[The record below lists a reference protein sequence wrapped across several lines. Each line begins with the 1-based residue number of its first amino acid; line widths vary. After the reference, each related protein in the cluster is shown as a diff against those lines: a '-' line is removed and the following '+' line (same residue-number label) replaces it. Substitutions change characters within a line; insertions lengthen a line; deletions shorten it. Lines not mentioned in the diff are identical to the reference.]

1 MTKSYKSVFK
11 LVNSQDDRITEW
23 EEKYNRF
30 KQFRIVRAGQKY
42 RAALQTEKNKVSL
55 VQSAQTDVL
64 YIACHSIL
72 WEYWGVA
79 ELKPGRYSNPSPTFT
94 EGDLI

>member
-1 MTKSYKSVFK
+1 LQAKTE
-11 LVNSQDDRITEW
+11 DDIITER
-23 EEKYNRF
+23 EETFNRF
-30 KQFRIVRAGQKY
+30 KQF

-72 WEYWGVA
+72 REYWGVA
-79 ELKPGRYSNPSPTFT
+79 
-94 EGDLI
+94 

>member
-1 MTKSYKSVFK
+1 MTEAICIQIKP
-11 LVNSQDDRITEW
+11 SQQVTLILYCRQKGW
-23 EEKYNRF
+23 HNHRKRGQFQKFNRF
-30 KQFRIVRAGQKY
+30 KQF

-72 WEYWGVA
+72 REYWGVA
-79 ELKPGRYSNPSPTFT
+79 
-94 EGDLI
+94 

>member
-1 MTKSYKSVFK
+1 LQAKTE
-11 LVNSQDDRITEW
+11 DDIITER
-23 EEKYNRF
+23 EEKFNRF
-30 KQFRIVRAGQKY
+30 KQF

-72 WEYWGVA
+72 REYWGVA
-79 ELKPGRYSNPSPTFT
+79 
-94 EGDLI
+94 